1 MAENRIITQLC
12 IVVHDV
18 KKVNANWAKIL
29 GVPEEKIE
37 TIFPEGIHHYT
48 YGKATDYKATEYKDC
63 QVAKYQLENFVLEL
77 LQPGQSSSPWRS
89 FLEKNGQGVFH
100 VCIFVD
106 DRKVFQQKLSGIGL
120 GLPYHIGYYGGGSYS
135 YVDSKEQL
143 GLELSVNHQGDYAE
157 LIQKLLEGVTKPFD
171 ELR

>member
-1 MAENRIITQLC
+1 MVENRIITQLC

-18 KKVNANWAKIL
+18 KKVNANWANIL

-37 TIFPEGIHHYT
+37 TIFPEGIRHYT
-48 YGKATDYKATEYKDC
+48 HDKATDYKDC

-77 LQPGQSSSPWRS
+77 LQPGQTPSPWRS

-106 DRKVFQQKLSGIGL
+106 DRKVFQQKLSSIGV
-120 GLPYHIGYYGGGSYS
+120 GLPYHVGYYGGGSYS

-143 GLELSVNHQGDYAE
+143 GLELSVNHQGDYTA
-157 LIQKLLEGVTKPFD
+157 LIQKLLEGVTKPLD

>member
-1 MAENRIITQLC
+1 MAETRLITQLC

-18 KKVNANWAKIL
+18 KKANANWAKIL
-29 GVPEEKIE
+29 GVAEEKIE

-48 YGKATDYKATEYKDC
+48 HGGAAQYKDC

-77 LQPGQSSSPWRS
+77 LQPGQTPSPWRT

-100 VCIFVD
+100 VCLFVD
-106 DRKVFQQKLSGIGL
+106 DRKIFQQKLADIGV
-120 GLPYHIGYYGGGSYS
+120 GLPYHIGYYPGGSYS

-143 GLELSVNHQGDYAE
+143 GLELSVNHQGDYTE
-157 LIQKLLEGVTKPFD
+157 LIQKLLEGISQPLD

>member
-1 MAENRIITQLC
+1 MAANRIITQLC

-18 KKVNANWAKIL
+18 AKANANWSKIL

-48 YGKATDYKATEYKDC
+48 HGNLAEYKDC
-63 QVAKYQLENFVLEL
+63 HVAKYRLKNFVLEL
-77 LQPGQSSSPWRS
+77 LQPGQTPSPWRT

-100 VCIFVD
+100 VCMFVD
-106 DRKVFQQKLSGIGL
+106 DRKVFQQKLSSIGV
-120 GLPYHIGYYGGGSYS
+120 GLPYHIGYYTGGSYS

-143 GLELSVNHQGDYAE
+143 GLELSVNHGADYTE
-157 LIQKLLEGVTKPFD
+157 LIQKLLGGISQPLD
-171 ELR
+171 ELK